1 MISERSNSARP
12 PLGKDQL
19 DKHGL
24 AQFPTVMG
32 GVVPVVN
39 IEGVNRETSFL
50 MDQRLPG
57 SSSARSRSGM
67 TLNDS
72 LKLTAQPIVVVHRAA
87 ANADGPRRH
96 LVLNYFAS
104 VSSPCTNPPG
114 EQLS

>member
-1 MISERSNSARP
+1 
-12 PLGKDQL
+12 
-19 DKHGL
+19 
-24 AQFPTVMG
+24 
-32 GVVPVVN
+32 
-39 IEGVNRETSFL
+39 
-50 MDQRLPG
+50 
-57 SSSARSRSGM
+57 M